1 MVWKT
6 TAETLG
12 TFQRNGSG
20 DGVPEGE
27 SSPFLSYVNPAIAY
41 VNLSTMFG
49 NTESASYLQNQIL
62 GVADT
67 SANDLC
73 PSKDES
79 VIDGYETIYRT
90 TAEKLLLSGV
100 GVGHLEV
107 LLWATGTSATEEQTF
122 VIQVALQHPLSQ
134 GRVYINSSD
143 PFDDPVIDP
152 QYFSHFADLVSLRE
166 GIELV
171 RRIGQSLPL
180 SEVLTE
186 EVSPGPDVTADG
198 AIEAF
203 LLNAVETEFH
213 PGNTLAMLPRDK
225 GGVVDAKLRVYGLGN
240 VRAVDASVF
249 PISFSAH
256 ASPSLP
262 SASFRL
268 LTRFFS
274 SKHRFTCSL
283 NRRRTSLVMT
293 GDSVRL
299 GLTARKMTT
308 MQATTLR
315 VLHILSNLLI

>member
-1 MVWKT
+1 
-6 TAETLG
+6 
-12 TFQRNGSG
+12 
-20 DGVPEGE
+20 
-27 SSPFLSYVNPAIAY
+27 
-41 VNLSTMFG
+41 MFG

-100 GVGHLEV
+100 GHLEV
-107 LLWATGTSATEEQTF
+107 LLWATGTSATEEQTL
-122 VIQVALQHPLSQ
+122 VIQIALQHPLSQ

-143 PFDDPVIDP
+143 PSDDPVIDP

-166 GIELV
+166 GIKLV

-225 GGVVDAKLRVYGLGN
+225 GGVVDA
-240 VRAVDASVF
+240 SVF
-249 PISFSAH
+249 PISFAAH
-256 ASPSLP
+256 AGPSLP
-262 SASFRL
+262 SAIFRL

-283 NRRRTSLVMT
+283 NRRRTSFVMT
-293 GDSVRL
+293 GDRVRL
-299 GLTARKMTT
+299 GLTARKTT
-308 MQATTLR
+308 TIQAMTLR
-315 VLHILSNLLI
+315 VLHILSNLLT